1 MRTTEKSGVANAMP
15 LQLHIRR
22 TQLYIAQRIQNVT
35 CIPSS
40 PGLEANMLG
49 AFLSRLK
56 WQARISTLALGK
68 VKAGSDLLQGTMQSI
83 YAPDHL
89 CLDQTRSVL

>member
-15 LQLHIRR
+15 LQLHIRQI
-22 TQLYIAQRIQNVT
+22 QLYIAQRVQNVIS
-35 CIPSS
+35 IPSS
-40 PGLEANMLG
+40 PSLEADMLG
-49 AFLSRLK
+49 AFLFGLK

-68 VKAGSDLLQGTMQSI
+68 VKAGSDLLQDAMQSI

-89 CLDQTRSVL
+89 CLDKTRSVL